1 MKAYHTKGEWKL
13 RQMVTRFINLHLL
26 TFVEKI
32 GLTSLTFVQKAR
44 PHLLKISIICL
55 PSLIG
60 HLLYR
65 ILGVFVIAFV
75 KVLEDKSEVFAI
87 VAVHKLCVGGFAV
100 VGIQ

>member
-1 MKAYHTKGEWKL
+1 MKGEWKL

-44 PHLLKISIICL
+44 PHLLKISKICL

-60 HLLYR
+60 HLL
-65 ILGVFVIAFV
+65 
-75 KVLEDKSEVFAI
+75 
-87 VAVHKLCVGGFAV
+87 
-100 VGIQ
+100 